1 MAGLHHASVTKAMM
15 MLLGVTTLAASLLD
29 IKPYLHLQF
38 VPHMT
43 KYHQYWRILSHPFAF
58 ANSAELLMG
67 EVLLYGAGVYTE
79 RAFGSRKYA
88 SFILISSVISTIL
101 ACAVIVLLHPFGIK
115 SIPGGPYGV
124 IFSILWQRYR
134 MVPPLYQFNLF
145 GIHISQKFF
154 QWIFALQLMLSVPP
168 SSILISLCGLLS
180 GYIYRTD
187 IMFPIPSFSPRSRRF
202 FVRQPLKT
210 YRIPLSIYNLFGRIF
225 GPFIGVSAPP
235 RRSDRVLPGQ
245 INERRG
251 IMAGLPAGVAAVGG
265 AGAGAEGTPR
275 PSLRSLLAGRI
286 AAESRTQTPGPNAIN
301 GGEEGDDER
310 EGEPGST
317 RAAMGEWVSGM
328 TGRSG
333 ARAPTEDEIRT
344 LSAMFPN
351 LSRETIVR
359 ALQRNDYNTAQAVE
373 ALLQQNE

>member
-1 MAGLHHASVTKAMM
+1 MAGLHHANVTKGMM
-15 MLLGVTTLAASLLD
+15 MLLGVSTLVASLLD
-29 IKPYLHLQF
+29 VKPYLHLQF

-43 KYHQYWRILSHPFAF
+43 KYHQYWRILTHPFAF

-67 EVLLYGAGVYTE
+67 EVLLYGAGVHTE

-88 SFILISSVISTIL
+88 SFILISSIISTIL
-101 ACAVIVLLHPFGIK
+101 ACAVIVLLHPFGIR
-115 SIPGGPYGV
+115 SIPGGPYGI

-145 GIHISQKFF
+145 GIHISQKCF

-187 IMFPIPSFSPRSRRF
+187 VMFPIPSFSPRSRRF

-210 YRIPLSIYNLFGRIF
+210 YRIPLSIYNLFGRLF
-225 GPFIGVSAPP
+225 SPFMGVSAPP
-235 RRSDRVLPGQ
+235 RGSDRVLPGQ
-245 INERRG
+245 INQRRG
-251 IMAGLPAGVAAVGG
+251 LLAGLPTGAAAVGG
-265 AGAGAEGTPR
+265 AGGGAEGAPR

-286 AAESRTQTPGPNAIN
+286 AAESRTQTPRPNAAN
-301 GGEEGDDER
+301 GREESDGEG

-333 ARAPTEDEIRT
+333 ARAPTEDEIGT

-351 LSRETIVR
+351 LGREIIVR

-373 ALLQQNE
+373 ALLQQSE